1 MEQNSLS
8 IHANTTE
15 HAKIRNAFNK
25 HIGAHQTSLPN
36 IIFIFDWLN
45 IFSKMLIFA
54 LIAHKLLK
62 QKKTNPLIYI
72 ILYKYYNY

>member
-1 MEQNSLS
+1 MDHNSLS

-36 IIFIFDWLN
+36 IIFIFDC
-45 IFSKMLIFA
+45 I
-54 LIAHKLLK
+54 
-62 QKKTNPLIYI
+62 
-72 ILYKYYNY
+72 KYFF